1 MNIIFATKRHPAWHQ
16 RGQVYTR
23 GHAFSP
29 DGSLHEGEDLCRK
42 FSQVKSQS
50 SFQKVLEGLDGSFCV
65 IIAAAN
71 QIFAAVDR
79 MGSMPLFWLEN
90 ETHKLLTDDPEA
102 ALNAVPCKEVDHLSL
117 TEYLLT
123 SYATGPNTLQKGLYI
138 LPAGQ
143 ILHYARETDQ
153 ISRSEY
159 YRYEH
164 VSAELGSDAELFKQ
178 LDLIHQNCV
187 KRLIQSADGRPI
199 AIPLSGGYDSRMV
212 ALMLKRLGY
221 KNVSA
226 FCYGDPRSNETS
238 ISKAVAQ
245 YLEIPWTFVE
255 HRPRDWYLA
264 YQSPLRQE
272 FYRFAGHFSSRPHI
286 QDWLAVR
293 DLQHRNH
300 WHPETI
306 FVPGHSGDF
315 IEGSYIPPAFV
326 ERNTVSK
333 DLFLDHAIQRHYRQ
347 WPYDPRAGEQAN
359 AIRTKI
365 AEQLKLP
372 EKMSSEEAA
381 SHFET
386 FYWLEQQ
393 PKFILNSMR
402 VYEFFGLE
410 WRLPWWD
417 KELLEYWKRI
427 PMAKRAGRE
436 FYKRYVSAL
445 RDTGFPVY
453 KKESLIR
460 RMEDRV
466 IRQRW
471 GYLYESRWSRFAD
484 LTKDKESR
492 STTVQGLL
500 PQGLDLPA
508 FVNPKQRIVDTD
520 INGLQSLVAVKEWW
534 EEGHRV

>member
-1 MNIIFATKRHPAWHQ
+1 MQIIHGTRRHPDWHK
-16 RGQVYTR
+16 RGHVSTR
-23 GHAFSP
+23 GYAF
-29 DGSLHEGEDLCRK
+29 DQAGKLHNGESFCRL
-42 FSQVKSQS
+42 FTQLKSAE
-50 SFQKVLEGLDGSFCV
+50 SFQKTLEGLDGSFCV
-65 IIAAAN
+65 IIESAT
-71 QIFAAVDR
+71 QILAAVDR
-79 MGSMPLFWLEN
+79 MASMPLFWVEDG
-90 ETHKLLTDDPEA
+90 TKPVLTDDPEA
-102 ALNAVPCKEVDHLSL
+102 AMAAVPQKAVDRLGL

-123 SYATGPNTLQKGLYI
+123 GYATGSATLQQGLSI

-143 ILHYARETDQ
+143 WLHFDQ
-153 ISRSEY
+153 ASGTLKHREY

-164 VSAELGSDAELFKQ
+164 VADAPGSERELFKQ
-178 LDLIHQNCV
+178 LDMVHQNCAR
-187 KRLIQSADGRPI
+187 RLIQSAEGRPI

-221 KNVSA
+221 KHVSA
-226 FCYGDPRSNETS
+226 YCYGDPRSNETS

-272 FYRFAGHFSSRPHI
+272 FYRYGGHVSSRPHI

-293 DLQHRNH
+293 DLQHRGH

-315 IEGSYIPPAFV
+315 IEGSYIPDAFLQ
-326 ERNTVSK
+326 RKTVSRN
-333 DLFLDHAIQRHYRQ
+333 LFLDQAIKRHYRQ
-347 WPYDPRAGEQAN
+347 WPYDPQTGELADQIRAKIQAQLQLPELMD
-359 AIRTKI
+359 
-365 AEQLKLP
+365 AEQ
-372 EKMSSEEAA
+372 AA

-402 VYEFFGLE
+402 DYEFFGYE

-417 KELLEYWKRI
+417 RELLEYWKRI
-427 PMAKRAGRE
+427 PMAKRAGRD
-436 FYKRYVSAL
+436 FYKRYVSAM

-453 KKESLIR
+453 KKESLMR
-460 RMEDRV
+460 RAEDRF

-484 LTKDKESR
+484 LTRDKDSR
-492 STTVQGLL
+492 STPVRGLL
-500 PQGLDLPA
+500 PQDLDLPA

-534 EEGHRV
+534 EE